1 MKPVKRRQSLVLRD
15 LLAAGLTYLAC
26 LACFGFVASAV
37 SPLAA
42 RARSEQP
49 EPPLVPGDFAH
60 GRNIQT
66 KQPGALQTLLIPV
79 AVYRGSVEPR
89 LADLRV
95 FDAAGEAVPHTI
107 RRPDTPEPLEELTK
121 PLPLFAMPEGAAHT
135 PGAAPGAEGFWKR
148 KESLRIDATISE
160 QETHIRLESGAAA
173 RTPASRTIGYLVDT
187 GEPARDLPAQGPVQ
201 GKEPRKVVG
210 LELEFAPSEAPFV
223 AALRVRGSDDLV
235 RFEELAPR
243 ATIARLEQ
251 GGHRIELSR
260 IELRAGR
267 HRYLEITW
275 PGGDRPVELAAVRAR
290 LAPRAPAPRRFNARL
305 KGRAAQD
312 EPRVF
317 LFDLGGTPPVDRMQ
331 VELPRSNDAVEARL
345 LSGTSPEGP
354 WYPLYSGLVFDV
366 EHAGTRHRNEVIA
379 ARKAR
384 HRHYRLE
391 VSPKGGGSGGRAP
404 VLDVAWRPEQLIF
417 VARGEAPFRLSYGRA
432 EVAASNFD
440 FSDLLAIAQEFDRE
454 LPLESATLGR
464 ERAVADPSVLEAPG
478 RAMEP
483 RTLALWLALIL
494 AVALIAG
501 MSLRVLRQMKR

>member
-1 MKPVKRRQSLVLRD
+1 MKPLKRPHSLVLPGLRTAS
-15 LLAAGLTYLAC
+15 LAGLAC
-26 LACFGFVASAV
+26 LAIAA

-42 RARSEQP
+42 RARSEEP

-60 GRNIQT
+60 GRSIET

-107 RRPDTPEPLEELTK
+107 RSLDTPEPLEELSE
-121 PLPLFAMPEGAAHT
+121 PLPLFAIPEGATHA
-135 PGAAPGAEGFWKR
+135 PALGAEPGAEPGAKGFWKR
-148 KESLRIDATISE
+148 KELLRVDATIIV
-160 QETHIRLESGAAA
+160 QEAHIRVESGAAA
-173 RTPASRTIGYLVDT
+173 GAPASRTTGYLVDR
-187 GEPARDLPAQGPVQ
+187 GEPTRDLPVQ
-201 GKEPRKVVG
+201 DKELRKVVG

-235 RFEELAPR
+235 RFEKLAPR

-251 GGHRIELSR
+251 GGHRIELTR
-260 IELRAGR
+260 IDFPASR

-290 LAPRAPAPRRFNARL
+290 LAPRAPAQHRFHAKL

-312 EPRVF
+312 EPRIF

-366 EHAGTRHRNEVIA
+366 EHAGTRHRNEAIA

-417 VARGEAPFRLSYGRA
+417 VARGEAPFSLSYGRA

-440 FSDLLAIAQEFDRE
+440 FSDLLAIAREFDRE
-454 LPLESATLGR
+454 LPLESAALGR

-478 RAMEP
+478 RTMEP
-483 RTLALWLALIL
+483 RTVALWFALIL